1 MPLPE
6 FSTGQS
12 IRVQVCLAD
21 FEDDS
26 KSTKSRLE
34 IMNLTVNIDKRIR
47 NLFER
52 IEKDILSTVC
62 SQNMQISPYSP
73 VHVPAGTP

>member
-1 MPLPE
+1 MQQPSKGFDEDPV
-6 FSTGQS
+6 ST
-12 IRVQVCLAD
+12 R
-21 FEDDS
+21 
-26 KSTKSRLE
+26 SRLE

-62 SQNMQISPYSP
+62 SQNMQIAPYTAVYVAP
-73 VHVPAGTP
+73 PPT